1 MYVSSSLT
9 SITKKNRK
17 MASISRGLTTLHV
30 TCQKMLGLWPI
41 MNSMSLLNLEAE
53 AEGLLVPGRQRVA
66 ASPRLER
73 RSLLC
78 DAAL

>member
-17 MASISRGLTTLHV
+17 MASISRGLTTRHV

-41 MNSMSLLNLEAE
+41 MNSMSLLNLESE
-53 AEGLLVPGRQRVA
+53 AEGPLVPRRQRAA
-66 ASPRLER
+66 ASPLLGR
-73 RSLLC
+73 RTLPC